1 MARRIPPG
9 FVSPEAAAAVG
20 VDVASLVSEFDS
32 NYGRG
37 RLKNQCRVCDN
48 GCAELVNALL
58 ARGAG
63 GSSISTFLH
72 DKKFGEISE
81 SAIDRHKKLHR
92 NGSR

>member
-20 VDVASLVSEFDS
+20 VDLSALVNDFDT

-37 RLKNQCRVCDN
+37 RIKNQCRVCDSN
-48 GCAELVNALL
+48 CANLVDALL

-63 GSSISTFLH
+63 VSSISTFLH
-72 DKKFGEISE
+72 DKNLGDISE

-92 NGSR
+92 NGR